1 MAIIYGKALA
11 AGGASSSDSTRIN
24 VNIDSGTIV
33 NAIQDS
39 TVVKSTSIDGR
50 ATLEVGS
57 GSWRIYPSGTKF
69 SPSNTT
75 VNTVQIL
82 QFGSSLNSYTWEEI
96 SEISHK
102 GLGADYFS
110 IGDCKSVYLNGTA
123 GGTTFNTTLWV
134 YIIGFDHNSELEG
147 EGIAF
152 QGFKTAQTGGT
163 NIALVSS
170 YGSSGTGF
178 CINTSHT
185 SSGGWVGSYAY
196 NTLMPQIKAILPSAL
211 QQVIRTTILYTD
223 NVGGGSGNV
232 STNINN
238 NSNTLY
244 FLSEFEV
251 FGDTTFANSYEA
263 SYQQQYEYYEA
274 GYSSLR
280 KKYKHNST
288 STACTWWVRSPAEGY
303 SGNFCSVSERGSNS
317 ADASYYSYGIAPA
330 FKV

>member
-1 MAIIYGKALA
+1 MATIYGKALT

-33 NAIQDS
+33 NATQDS
-39 TVVKSTSIDGR
+39 TTVKSTSIDGR

-57 GSWRIYPSGTKF
+57 GNWDIYPSVFIF
-69 SPSNTT
+69 SPSTIT
-75 VNTVQIL
+75 VNTKQTL
-82 QFGSSLNSYTWEEI
+82 HFGSSLNSYIWEDI

-123 GGTTFNTTLWV
+123 GGTTFDTTLWV
-134 YIIGFDHNSELEG
+134 YIIGFNHNSELEG

-152 QGFKTAQTGGT
+152 QGFKTAQTGGI
-163 NIALVSS
+163 NVALVSN
-170 YGSSGTGF
+170 YNSSGIGF
-178 CINTSHT
+178 CMNTSHT
-185 SSGGWVGSYAY
+185 SSGGWLGSYAY
-196 NTLMPQIKAILPSAL
+196 NTLMPQVKAILPSAL
-211 QQVIRTTILYTD
+211 QQLIRKTILYTD

-244 FLSEFEV
+244 LLSEFEV
-251 FGDTTFANSYEA
+251 FGSITYANSYES
-263 SYQQQYEYYEA
+263 SYQKQYEYYEI
-274 GYSSLR
+274 GNSR
-280 KKYKHNST
+280 KKYKSDST
-288 STACTWWVRSPAEGY
+288 STAIMWWTRSPAEEY
-303 SGNFCSVSERGSNS
+303 SGNFCGVSDYGTNL
-317 ADASYYSYGIAPA
+317 ANASYASYGIAPA